1 MHQFIKYFY
10 TLSLALTITTVIA
23 QQVNQPTPTLA
34 ETFQQ
39 KFEKD
44 RALAEQLASQKNI
57 QLRQKLS
64 DGRLVEFE
72 GFDARGNMQF
82 RTTDNVGAG
91 RTLSTN
97 KVWPGGT
104 AGTSLTGIVTGN
116 RLGVW
121 DGGAVLGTHQELTG
135 RVVQVDGSIDYDDH
149 ATHVAG
155 TMIASG
161 VQANAR
167 GMAYQANLRAY
178 EWNNDNSEMSSA
190 GSGGMLLTNHSYGT
204 IAGWYF
210 NGTSWIWYGDPSISN
225 VADYRFGFYDSRAAD
240 WDLIATNN
248 PFMLICKSAGNDR
261 GQNRTG
267 TGSWFYSDGTTGSGT
282 PPLADGGTSGYDCIS
297 TYGNAKNILT
307 VGAVRKIG
315 NSNTNNGWTKVSD
328 VVMSTFS
335 GWGPT
340 DDGRVKPD
348 VVGCGVD
355 VYSSISTST
364 TSYDTYQGTS
374 MASPN
379 VTGSLFLVQQHFNN
393 LKNRFMRA
401 ATLKALAI
409 HTADEAGNTGPD
421 YQFGWGL
428 INTAKAVQTISDS
441 SGSSIDERT
450 LTNGSTFTTS
460 VNATGGTTPLR
471 VTIVWHDRPGTPAAD
486 QLNPTTRMLV
496 NDLDLRVRRNS
507 DNVVFQP
514 YILDPANP
522 SAAATTGDNIRDNV
536 EQVFIVNPLQG
547 TYTITVTH
555 KGSLASGLSQPF
567 SIIISGM
574 AGLPKAVIA
583 TTNSTAICTNNSV
596 SFTDQSSGLPTSR
609 QWFFPGGNPSTS
621 TNANVTV
628 SYATAGSY
636 AVALRVTNA
645 LGTDSIYIPNY
656 VQVGGFTLP
665 FLETFE
671 TNSPSVTRW
680 TVTNPNSDTTWRFVT
695 VGGSL
700 PGNRAYCLPFYNYT
714 TTGRL
719 DQLTSPPLSLRSY
732 TNPVLTFKHAYAR
745 YPGNAFDSLR
755 VFISTNCGS
764 TYTRLGG
771 FGGNNFRT
779 AADNEELF
787 IPTTDTQ
794 WCVSNCISIP
804 LTAYTGLNNI
814 RIRFESYNNYGNNL
828 YLDNVQITGSPL
840 SPAAGFSVNKRTVCT
855 NEPVSF
861 LDTTR
866 NFPTQ
871 WNWTFTGANT
881 PTSTQQNPVVT
892 YTQPGLYAV
901 TLKVSNSTGT
911 DSITRINYIT
921 VVAGPSQPVITS
933 PTTTI
938 CDGDSV
944 ILKTDSVATTYQWI
958 RNLININGAT
968 VNTLTTMLP
977 GVYSLRVTS
986 SNGCSLS
993 SNELTLTTA
1002 AKPGKPIVSSSLS
1015 GTVMCT
1021 GGTAVLTSSALS
1033 GNQWFKNGV
1042 AITGQTNR
1050 QLSINDSGS
1059 YTVQVTESGCPSDM
1073 SDVRLVSL
1081 LPKPGTSAIT
1091 GPSSVKKNESVN
1103 YSVTSTAGSVYVWTI
1118 TGGTRTAGGNTA
1130 SITVQWGTGTSGNVA
1145 VQETAQSGC
1154 KGDVQNLSVGITPNQ
1169 SIAEYVVLK
1178 NIQIYP
1184 VPTYGLLTL
1193 KVDAERKATAQIK
1206 LMNILGKELLQ
1217 QKVEITAGVNETALN
1232 LEGLAKGIYILE
1244 IESNGEKL
1252 VRRVEKN

>member
-1 MHQFIKYFY
+1 MRRFMNYFY
-10 TLSLALTITTVIA
+10 ALALSFTITGIMA
-23 QQVNQPTPTLA
+23 QQVTQPAPSMVEL
-34 ETFQQ
+34 FQQ

-44 RALAEQLASQKNI
+44 RALAEQVAKQKNI

-64 DGRLVEFE
+64 DGSVVEFE
-72 GFDARGNMQF
+72 GFDKRGNMLF
-82 RTTDNVGAG
+82 RSTDNVGAG
-91 RTLSTN
+91 RTISTN

-104 AGTSLTGIVTGN
+104 VGTSLTGIVPGN

-135 RVVQVDGSIDYDDH
+135 RVVQVDGSTDYDDH
-149 ATHVAG
+149 ATHVSG
-155 TMIASG
+155 TMMASG

-167 GMAYQANLRAY
+167 GMAYQANIRAY
-178 EWNNDNSEMSSA
+178 DWNNDNSEMSGA
-190 GSGGMLLTNHSYGT
+190 GTGGMLVTNHSYGT
-204 IAGWYF
+204 ITGWYF
-210 NGTSWIWYGDPSISN
+210 NGASWIWYGDPALSN
-225 VADYRFGFYDSRAAD
+225 VADYKFGFYDSRAAD
-240 WDLIATNN
+240 WDLIALNN

-267 TGSWFYSDGTTGSGT
+267 SGSWFYSDGTTGSAP

-355 VYSSISTST
+355 VYSPTAASN

-379 VTGSLFLVQQHFNN
+379 VSGSLFLVQQHFNN
-393 LKNRFMRA
+393 LKGRFMRA

-441 SGSSIDERT
+441 TGSSIDERT
-450 LTNGSTFTTS
+450 LTNGSTFTTA

-471 VTIVWHDRPGTPAAD
+471 VTIVWHDRPGTPAAE
-486 QLNPTTRMLV
+486 QLNPTTRMLI

-507 DNVVFQP
+507 DNVIFQP

-522 SAAATTGDNIRDNV
+522 SVAATTGDNIRDNV
-536 EQVFIVNPLQG
+536 EQVLINSPQQG
-547 TYTITVTH
+547 TYTITVAH
-555 KGSLASGLSQPF
+555 KGSLLSGLSQPF
-567 SIIISGM
+567 SIIISGL
-574 AGLPKAVIA
+574 AGLPKAVIS

-596 SFTDQSSGLPTSR
+596 SFVDQSSGSPTSR

-621 TNANVTV
+621 TNANVSV
-628 SYATAGSY
+628 SYSTPGSY
-636 AVALRVTNA
+636 PVALRITNA

-680 TVTNPNSDTTWRFVT
+680 TVTNPNSDTTWRFET
-695 VGGSL
+695 VGGTT
-700 PGNRAYCLPFYNYT
+700 PGNRAYCLPFYNYS

-719 DQLTSPPLSLRSY
+719 DQLTSPPLSFRSH
-732 TNPVLTFKHAYAR
+732 TSPVLTFKHAYAR
-745 YPGNAFDSLR
+745 FPNNAFDSLR

-764 TYTRLGG
+764 SYTRLAS
-771 FGGNNFRT
+771 FGGQSFTT
-779 AADNEELF
+779 AADNEEVF
-787 IPTTDTQ
+787 VPIADTQ
-794 WCVSNCISIP
+794 WCNMNCISIP
-804 LTAYTGLNNI
+804 LTSYAGLNNI
-814 RIRFESYNNYGNNL
+814 RIRFETYNNYGNNL
-828 YLDNVQITGSPL
+828 YLDNIQITGSPL
-840 SPAAGFSVNKRTVCT
+840 APVAGFNVNKRTVCT

-861 LDTTR
+861 LDTSR

-871 WNWTFTGANT
+871 WNWTFTGANN
-881 PTSTQQNPVVT
+881 PTSTIQNPTVT
-892 YTQPGLYAV
+892 YSQPGQYTVRLR
-901 TLKVSNSTGT
+901 VSNGTGS
-911 DSITRINYIT
+911 DSVTRINYIT

-944 ILKTDSVATTYQWI
+944 TLKTDSVATTYQWT
-958 RNLININGAT
+958 RNLINVNGAT
-968 VNTLTTMLP
+968 VNALTTMLP
-977 GVYSLRVTS
+977 GVYRLRVTS
-986 SNGCSLS
+986 SYGCSLT
-993 SNELTLTTA
+993 SNELTLTSATR
-1002 AKPGKPIVSSSLS
+1002 PGKPVITSSLS
-1015 GTVMCT
+1015 GNVMCT

-1033 GNQWFKNGV
+1033 GNQWFKNGL
-1042 AITGQTNR
+1042 AISGQTNR

-1073 SDVRLVSL
+1073 SAERLVSL
-1081 LPKPGTSAIT
+1081 LPKPATSVIT
-1091 GPSSVKKNESVN
+1091 GPASVKKNESVAYN
-1103 YSVTSTAGSVYVWTI
+1103 VASTAGSVYVWTI

-1154 KGDVQNLSVGITPNQ
+1154 KGDVQNLGVTITPNL
-1169 SIAEYVVLK
+1169 SVAEHVLFK
-1178 NIQIYP
+1178 NVQLYP
-1184 VPTYGLLTL
+1184 VPTFGQLTIKL
-1193 KVDAERKATAQIK
+1193 DAERKATAQIR

-1217 QKVEITAGVNETALN
+1217 QKLEMIAGVNETTIN
-1232 LEGLAKGIYILE
+1232 LEGLAKGIYIVE